1 MTAVYV
7 LPKEK
12 FGKFKEHLE
21 KLGFRFEKRPYQ
33 VFLARYDK
41 FTVNLYESGKVT
53 FGGSDRIA
61 NEVEWFLK
69 SKLGAEPVKP
79 AQGIGLE
86 GKTRIGTD
94 EAGKGDFFGPL
105 VVAGSF
111 VTPDIESRLPELGVR
126 DSKLIRSEQSISKIA
141 WSLKRLLGKDRFEII
156 SISPKRYNALY
167 DKLGNLNSILGWA
180 HARAIEN
187 LLRKNDACKLA
198 VADQFG
204 NRAYIEDALM
214 SEGRKIEL
222 VQVPKAER
230 DLAVAAASIL
240 ARDRFLFAMRRMS
253 EEYDIEFPRGS
264 GDDARYAAGHFIE
277 EFGIDELGKVAK
289 LHFSLFD
296 ELSYHEKR

>member
-1 MTAVYV
+1 MSTVYV

-21 KLGFRFEKRPYQ
+21 KLGFRFEKRPHQ

-53 FGGSDRIA
+53 FGGSDRIS

-69 SKLGAEPVKP
+69 SKLGGEPARP

-86 GKTRIGTD
+86 GKMRIGTD

-105 VVAGSF
+105 VVAGAL
-111 VTPDIESRLPELGVR
+111 VTPDTESRLPELGVR

-141 WSLKRLLGKDRFEII
+141 WSIKKLLGKDRFDIV
-156 SISPKRYNALY
+156 SINPVRYNELY

-187 LLRKNDACKLA
+187 LLRENDGCALA

-204 NRAYIEDALM
+204 NRAYIEEALL
-214 SEGRKIEL
+214 SKGKKIEL
-222 VQVPKAER
+222 VQVPKGER
-230 DLAVAAASIL
+230 DPAVAAASIL

-253 EEYDIEFPRGS
+253 KEFGLEFPRGS

-277 EFGIDELGKVAK
+277 EFGIEELRKVAK

-296 ELSYHEKR
+296 ELS